1 MPFCELALLHYQ
13 IYLIEININL
23 KFYFTT
29 KANWHMYYLLFPHF
43 FFKNKTSA
51 IMHKMRLITLPIDNM
66 YIYILSIK
74 RLTSRIKGIRIL
86 IFGTIPSCV
95 YS

>member
-29 KANWHMYYLLFPHF
+29 KANWHMRYY
-43 FFKNKTSA
+43 S
-51 IMHKMRLITLPIDNM
+51 PICKKK
-66 YIYILSIK
+66 IK
-74 RLTSRIKGIRIL
+74 RQQ
-86 IFGTIPSCV
+86 
-95 YS
+95 

>member
-23 KFYFTT
+23 KLYFTT
-29 KANWHMYYLLFPHF
+29 KANWHMRYYSPICK
-43 FFKNKTSA
+43 KNKTSA
-51 IMHKMRLITLPIDNM
+51 IMHIMRLITLPIDNM

-74 RLTSRIKGIRIL
+74 RLTS
-86 IFGTIPSCV
+86 
-95 YS
+95 